1 MEELAL
7 TIQGDA
13 LAAKQAWDEISA
25 SAAPVLAALCNGL
38 IEASFTSEPSNWGV
52 LRGNHVVQEAV
63 LAKLQLDRQQLL
75 DQLNSA
81 VDKLSFWYD
90 ELKTLLFQVRQHCDA
105 VAGLAKPEKLVART
119 CSVFDFEE
127 IVDELVAQVGQDLAC
142 KRDMIADL
150 QEISDDVDERFD
162 ATTRDSLLLYLSTWT
177 ERPTINPSR
186 WLDVENVLVGEA

>member
-119 CSVFDFEE
+119 CSVFDFGKSRAGPSMAHDDTCSYRAQALWCGWT
-127 IVDELVAQVGQDLAC
+127 IVYMAAAFKLSMQHSHSGHQVLLAPLAL
-142 KRDMIADL
+142 R
-150 QEISDDVDERFD
+150 
-162 ATTRDSLLLYLSTWT
+162 
-177 ERPTINPSR
+177 
-186 WLDVENVLVGEA
+186 

>member
-1 MEELAL
+1 MTGWL
-7 TIQGDA
+7 TA
-13 LAAKQAWDEISA
+13 CA
-25 SAAPVLAALCNGL
+25 
-38 IEASFTSEPSNWGV
+38 
-52 LRGNHVVQEAV
+52 
-63 LAKLQLDRQQLL
+63 
-75 DQLNSA
+75 
-81 VDKLSFWYD
+81 
-90 ELKTLLFQVRQHCDA
+90 
-105 VAGLAKPEKLVART
+105 
-119 CSVFDFEE
+119 EE